1 MENKMRLERRINV
14 MIQDF
19 TIHTFLE
26 KLSSKSPTP
35 GGGGAAGLGGAIG
48 AALGEMVVNLTLGKK
63 RYAGVEE
70 EMQSFLEKLE
80 VLKSEF
86 LRLADEDEVVFVPL
100 AAAYGLP
107 SGTEEE
113 KLHKADILETHLL
126 AATLVPLS
134 VMERA
139 METLNIMEFLAE
151 KGSRLAVS
159 DVGVGVQ
166 FIRSA
171 LLGAKMNVSINT
183 KSMKDREKAGELQ
196 VQANHLAEE
205 GIRKADAIYAKVEAA
220 LKA

>member
-1 MENKMRLERRINV
+1 
-14 MIQDF
+14 MIQDYS
-19 TIHTFLE
+19 IHTFLE
-26 KLSSKSPTP
+26 QLSSKSPTP

-48 AALGEMVVNLTLGKK
+48 ASLGEMVVNLTLGKK
-63 RYAGVEE
+63 RYAHVEE
-70 EMQSFLEKLE
+70 DMQSFLEKLE

-86 LRLADEDEVVFVPL
+86 LRLADEDEVVFAPL

-107 SGTEEE
+107 AGTDEE
-113 KLHKADILETHLL
+113 KKHKDEVLETHLL
-126 AATLVPLS
+126 AATLVPLT

-139 METLNIMEFLAE
+139 LEALDIMEVLAE

-183 KSMKDREKAGELQ
+183 KSMKQREKAGQLQ
-196 VQANHLAEE
+196 ARADQLAED
-205 GIRKADAIYAKVEAA
+205 GIRKADTICAGVETA
-220 LKA
+220 LKAE

>member
-1 MENKMRLERRINV
+1 M
-14 MIQDF
+14 
-19 TIHTFLE
+19 
-26 KLSSKSPTP
+26 
-35 GGGGAAGLGGAIG
+35 
-48 AALGEMVVNLTLGKK
+48 
-63 RYAGVEE
+63 
-70 EMQSFLEKLE
+70 
-80 VLKSEF
+80 
-86 LRLADEDEVVFVPL
+86 VFVPL

-113 KLHKADILETHLL
+113 KLHKAEILETHLL

>member
-1 MENKMRLERRINV
+1 

-26 KLSSKSPTP
+26 QLSSKSPTP
-35 GGGGAAGLGGAIG
+35 GGGGAAGFGGAIG

-63 RYAGVEE
+63 RYADVEE
-70 EMQSFLEKLE
+70 EMQSLLEKLE
-80 VLKSEF
+80 ILKGEF

-107 SGTEEE
+107 AGTEEE
-113 KLHKADILETHLL
+113 KKHKTEVLETHLL
-126 AATLVPLS
+126 AATLVPLT

-139 METLNIMEFLAE
+139 VEALDIMEILAE

-183 KSMKDREKAGELQ
+183 KSMKQKEKAGELHDR
-196 VQANHLAEE
+196 ADKLAED
-205 GIRKADAIYAKVEAA
+205 GIRKADAIYAGVEAMLNA
-220 LKA
+220 E

>member
-1 MENKMRLERRINV
+1 
-14 MIQDF
+14 MIQDV

-48 AALGEMVVNLTLGKK
+48 AALGEMVINLTIGKK
-63 RYAGVEE
+63 RYAHVEE
-70 EMQSFLEKLE
+70 EMQSYLEKLE
-80 VLKSEF
+80 NLKNEF
-86 LRLADEDEVVFVPL
+86 LRLGDEDEAVFAPL

-113 KLHKADILETHLL
+113 KKHKAEVMETHLL
-126 AATLVPLS
+126 AATLVPVT

-139 METLNIMEFLAE
+139 LEALDIMEVLAE

-159 DVGVGVQ
+159 DAGAGVQ

-183 KSMKDREKAGELQ
+183 KSMKQRERAGQLNARADQ
-196 VQANHLAEE
+196 LAAD
-205 GIRKADAIYAKVEAA
+205 GIRKADAIYAQVEEA
-220 LKA
+220 LKTQ